1 MALDANDAQFVR
13 ELVHRRSAIV
23 LSTDKDYLIE
33 SRLERA
39 ARDRR
44 LDGGIPE
51 LIARAR
57 GRRATSETAIIEAIT
72 THETSFFRDAAP
84 FEALAK
90 EVVPPLVAARQ
101 ATRSLTVWCAA
112 CSTGQEPYSV
122 AIILRERFPQLATW
136 NLRIIATDLSN
147 LVLAR
152 AAEATFT
159 QLEVN
164 RGLSAAYLVKYFERA
179 GTSWRVKDDVR
190 RLVEFQQLNLL
201 ERWQVAPAPDVVF
214 LRNVLIYFDLPTKAR
229 ILDRVRTTMR
239 PDGALFLG
247 GAETTLNVAEGWQ
260 RVPATGTTFYRIA
273 P

>member
-90 EVVPPLVAARQ
+90 DVVPPLVAARQ

-190 RLVEFQQLNLL
+190 RLVEFRQLNLL
-201 ERWQVAPAPDVVF
+201 ERWQVAPAPDVVDAIGSVEF
-214 LRNVLIYFDLPTKAR
+214 
-229 ILDRVRTTMR
+229 
-239 PDGALFLG
+239 
-247 GAETTLNVAEGWQ
+247 
-260 RVPATGTTFYRIA
+260 IA
-273 P
+273 G